1 MKTIYKYPLEITDYQ
16 YVRLPIRSKI
26 ISVGNQN
33 GRLVLWAMVD
43 TSQTEYDR
51 SVIIKGTGNP
61 IESEELTGYTYIGTV
76 QIAWLVW
83 HVFIGEA
90 I

>member
-51 SVIIKGTGNP
+51 SVIIKRTGNP